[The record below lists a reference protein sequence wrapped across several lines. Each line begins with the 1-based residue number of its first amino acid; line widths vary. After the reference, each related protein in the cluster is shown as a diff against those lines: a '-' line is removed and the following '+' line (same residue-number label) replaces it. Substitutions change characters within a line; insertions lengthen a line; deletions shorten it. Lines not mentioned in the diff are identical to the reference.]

1 MRVAS
6 IVGVRPNFI
15 KLAPV
20 SKELRKEKHEEVVIH
35 TGQHYDYGMNKTFF
49 DGFRIPEPDYHLG
62 AGSGSH
68 GYQTGEMLKRIEEVL
83 MKEKPDLVLVF
94 GDTNT
99 TLAGGL
105 AACKLQIKVGPL
117 ETNLKPEDGD
127 IIFDTFELKI
137 GGGDERGS

>member
-35 TGQHYDYGMNKTFF
+35 TGQHYDYGMNKIFF
-49 DGFRIPEPDYHLG
+49 DELGIPEPDYHLD

-105 AACKLQIKVGPL
+105 AACKLQIKVGHV

-127 IIFDTFELKI
+127 IIFDTW
-137 GGGDERGS
+137 RRR

>member
-62 AGSGSH
+62 AGSGRMVIR
-68 GYQTGEMLKRIEEVL
+68 Q
-83 MKEKPDLVLVF
+83 
-94 GDTNT
+94 
-99 TLAGGL
+99 
-105 AACKLQIKVGPL
+105 
-117 ETNLKPEDGD
+117 
-127 IIFDTFELKI
+127 
-137 GGGDERGS
+137 ERC

>member
-1 MRVAS
+1 
-6 IVGVRPNFI
+6 
-15 KLAPV
+15 
-20 SKELRKEKHEEVVIH
+20 
-35 TGQHYDYGMNKTFF
+35 
-49 DGFRIPEPDYHLG
+49 
-62 AGSGSH
+62 
-68 GYQTGEMLKRIEEVL
+68 MLKRIEEVL